1 MKASA
6 RGVAALLIFV
16 AGVLG
21 TAEAQDKN
29 VPSNVE
35 KKVLSSDREKVSYA
49 IGMDVGNSIKPV
61 GPDLDIASFQ
71 RAIRNAFDGGKPLL
85 SEDEAK
91 ATDQALRARIGARDG
106 KTSPGMPPG
115 TQPPAVDKGK
125 VGLLVGGL
133 MVGRSLIP
141 IKDEIDLPVLVQ
153 AVGTTLAGDKPLMD
167 EAEAKAV
174 LTTFTQQMQAKL
186 QADAAAAA
194 GRNQAEGAAFLA
206 KNKLVKGVFTTASGL
221 QYMVLRQGA
230 GPRPLPSDRVRVN
243 YHGTLLDGTVFDSS
257 YDRGQPAEFALN
269 EVIPGWTEG
278 VAMMP
283 VGGKYRFWIPGE
295 LAYGAKGTPGGPIG
309 PNATLV
315 FDVELMAIMK

>member
-1 MKASA
+1 MKASS

-16 AGVLG
+16 AGVFG
-21 TAEAQDKN
+21 AAVAQDKN

-85 SEDEAK
+85 TEDEAK
-91 ATDQALRARIGARDG
+91 ATDQALRARIGAREG
-106 KTSPGMPPG
+106 KAAPGMPPG
-115 TQPPAVDKGK
+115 TQAPAVDKSK
-125 VGLLVGGL
+125 VGLLVGGF

-141 IKDEIDLPVLVQ
+141 IKNEIDLPVLVQ

-194 GRNQAEGAAFLA
+194 GRNQAEGAAFMA
-206 KNKLVKGVFTTASGL
+206 KNKLVKGVFTTPSGL